1 MKKSEI
7 VAVYY
12 NLLADIRKAE
22 EEAKDHYMAG
32 YEDGTKARDGE
43 RGSIYYG
50 GYGDGFKDG
59 YEKGSRHGEELRANE
74 ADCAYQCGLKR
85 AWAAARNIYDIQ
97 NAAMVKEL
105 FGADANYAIHNFTA
119 SEAIEKIEAWEKQ
132 EQIEK
137 SCSTCANL
145 SEENEYT
152 DFCWDECDNKSEW
165 TPKQDALDIHFGS
178 IENRDKI
185 VKAVAGLL
193 AAYGEQFWDV
203 VADMQKKP

>member
-1 MKKSEI
+1 LEYLEYLDRYS
-7 VAVYY
+7 
-12 NLLADIRKAE
+12 LADIRKAE
-22 EEAKDHYMAG
+22 EEAKDHYTAG

-50 GYGDGFKDG
+50 GYGDGLKDG
-59 YEKGSRHGEELRANE
+59 YEKGLQHGQKLRVAE
-74 ADCAYQCGLKR
+74 ADCAYQCGMKR
-85 AWAAARNIYDIQ
+85 AWEAARKIYDIQ
-97 NAAMVKEL
+97 NVAMVKEL
-105 FGADANYAIHNFTA
+105 FGADANYVIHNFTA
-119 SEAIEKIEAWEKQ
+119 SEVIKKIEAWKKKQ

-193 AAYGEQFWDV
+193 AEYGEQFWDV